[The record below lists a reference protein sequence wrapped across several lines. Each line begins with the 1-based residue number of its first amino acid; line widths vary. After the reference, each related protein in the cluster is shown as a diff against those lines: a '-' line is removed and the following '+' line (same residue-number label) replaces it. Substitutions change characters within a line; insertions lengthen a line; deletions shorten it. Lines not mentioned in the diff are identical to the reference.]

1 MIATKNS
8 FLTEA
13 VLLCKQNCL
22 FFVYICES
30 GVENMRSFISLQ
42 FLHYVQDRPFRMT
55 GIHCYDNPSAIDSIF
70 IVLILA
76 TGSGIIE
83 PPQMKS
89 MKYSSRSSGG
99 FEQVI

>member
-1 MIATKNS
+1 
-8 FLTEA
+8 
-13 VLLCKQNCL
+13 
-22 FFVYICES
+22 
-30 GVENMRSFISLQ
+30 
-42 FLHYVQDRPFRMT
+42 MT

-76 TGSGIIE
+76 PGSGIIE

-99 FEQVI
+99 FEQIIK